1 MVIENLDPRLA
12 PPGDTGDAELAHL
25 LAEVEATV
33 AGSSIDDDPAFRR
46 QVFLRLL
53 DWRLRQPLIGATACL
68 HCSESEVQC
77 AETVAAFLG
86 ISADAARR
94 LFVFHGLEPYAWL
107 PQEQR
112 GETER
117 TTISVI
123 ALLTCAARTA
133 LGMRTR
139 DYDVYEAAVE
149 HPFRDDEL
157 EDHLRATEGVLVS
170 PARDGR
176 GLDIRLSPGGLAE
189 ARRMA
194 MSLSSA

>member
-1 MVIENLDPRLA
+1 MVTEQLDPQIA
-12 PPGDTGDAELAHL
+12 PPTDTGDAELRRM

-33 AGSSIDDDPAFRR
+33 AGSQIDDDPAFRR

-53 DWRLRQPLIGATACL
+53 DWRLRQPLVDATACL

-86 ISADAARR
+86 IPADAARQ
-94 LFVFHGLEPYAWL
+94 LFVFRGPEPYVWL
-107 PQEQR
+107 RQEQR

-117 TTISVI
+117 ATISAI

-133 LGMRTR
+133 LGMQTR

-157 EDHLRATEGVLVS
+157 EGHLRATEGILVS
-170 PARDGR
+170 LAHDGR
-176 GLDIRLSPGGLAE
+176 GLDIRLAPGGLVE
-189 ARRMA
+189 ARRTA